1 MDRQVSGIRAIM
13 GRMGDDQLGDIA
25 QKAALAPGLME
36 RIRELQAEAN
46 KLQAQRDTLVAAA
59 KAALPTIPGVVHE
72 GMHSWRV
79 NHERNALAEA
89 VRLAE
94 GGDGEMNMDEQD
106 GQDGKL

>member
-25 QKAALAPGLME
+25 EKAALAPGLME
-36 RIRELQAEAN
+36 RVRELEAEAN
-46 KLQAQRDTLVAAA
+46 GLQARLDALLAAA
-59 KAALPTIPGVVHE
+59 KDVLPTISSVVRE
-72 GMHSWRV
+72 GMGAWRV
-79 NHERNALAEA
+79 NRERTALAEA
-89 VRLAE
+89 VRAAE